1 MEIRSGKKAE
11 ITRSQ
16 IMNAFITLLKKKE
29 YNRISVRELSETA
42 GIQRSTFY
50 RHFNDMNDLITCLE
64 QELLCNM
71 VFYEQPPVF
80 DINHIEPVASIIDWF
95 EWGMQHRTA
104 LIALMGPNGDP
115 YFEKKL
121 KKRVC
126 ADINRMMD
134 FEGMPS
140 DGLRP
145 FCVELT
151 YSIHFSLLCFAMQLG
166 PDQCP
171 FSCAELRDLS
181 NHWRVCA
188 LNAERERK
196 FPVSG
201 KNKEDI
207 RTRKADK

>member
-1 MEIRSGKKAE
+1 MEIQNKKGAE
-11 ITRSQ
+11 KTKQQITD
-16 IMNAFITLLKKKE
+16 AFITLLDKKK
-29 YNRISVRELSETA
+29 YNKISVRELAELA

-50 RHFNDMNDLITCLE
+50 RYFNDMNDLITCIE
-64 QELLCNM
+64 KELLNGM
-71 VFYEQPPVF
+71 IFYKQPYTF
-80 DINHIEPVASIIDWF
+80 DINHIEPISSIVDWF

-104 LIALMGPNGDP
+104 LMALMGPNGDP
-115 YFEKKL
+115 FFEKKL

-126 ADINRMMD
+126 VDINRMMD

-151 YSIHFSLLCFAMQLG
+151 YSIHFSLLHFAMQLG
-166 PDQCP
+166 PEKCP
-171 FSCAELRDLS
+171 FSCIELRDLS

-188 LNAERERK
+188 LNAERERS

-201 KNKEDI
+201 KNKKISE
-207 RTRKADK
+207 